1 MGRIWGS
8 SCRGGVAARPDG
20 RCGDL
25 GFQPS
30 VGPVGVIEAIYHQ
43 SMHGRITDRRR
54 YPVPAC
60 RFDPDLTLWS
70 VPALGSSCRE
80 LVDAAC
86 ALGRCSNAAH
96 HAPAVDVARLEHAA
110 AWSLGIGTAIPCA
123 DPLKELSARLT
134 LWHPSAPVM
143 TLGRPNMGG
152 LVQAHRALWAGQRQ
166 AGKPRSTE
174 LPSAA
179 LPRDADGTP
188 CLAPSPRDVLRLG
201 ASIDRTVSN
210 VPGSLDHAMVGAA
223 WFIWAIEST
232 APLPDGNSE
241 LAWYA
246 AAAWLC
252 GGAGMPSNILDLC
265 GLVDAENHRQCRHDL
280 AARGSVPA
288 WSAHIWRTVAR
299 ACERAMQHLVALDR
313 ARTDLLERADAMRA
327 PRHPRELVLH
337 LMASPITDVRQVE
350 RTLGITFAA
359 ANDLV
364 ERCISAGILREVTG
378 RRRGR
383 IYCCDGSANALGHIT
398 EMLQPSPKSLRTL
411 PTTPASGASAC

>member
-1 MGRIWGS
+1 
-8 SCRGGVAARPDG
+8 
-20 RCGDL
+20 
-25 GFQPS
+25 
-30 VGPVGVIEAIYHQ
+30 
-43 SMHGRITDRRR
+43 MHGRITDRRR

-60 RFDPDLTLWS
+60 RFDPDLALWS
-70 VPALGSSCRE
+70 VPAVGASCRDM
-80 LVDAAC
+80 VDAAC

-96 HAPAVDVARLEHAA
+96 RAPAVDVARLEHAA
-110 AWSLGIGTAIPCA
+110 VWSLGISSAVPCA
-123 DPLKELSARLT
+123 DPLRELSARLT
-134 LWHPSAPVM
+134 LWHPSTPVM
-143 TLGRPNMGG
+143 AVGRPSMGG

-201 ASIDRTVSN
+201 ASIDRTVSD
-210 VPGSLDHAMVGAA
+210 VPGSLDQALVGAA

-241 LAWYA
+241 LAWFA
-246 AAAWLC
+246 AAAWLS
-252 GGAGMPSNILDLC
+252 GSAGMPTNILDLR
-265 GLVDAENHRQCRHDL
+265 GSVDAEAHRQCRHDL
-280 AARGSVPA
+280 AASGSVPA

-299 ACERAMQHLVALDR
+299 ACERAMQHLVALDQ

-383 IYCCDGSANALGHIT
+383 IYCCEGSANALGHVT
-398 EMLQPSPKSLRTL
+398 EMLQPSPKSLRTM

>member
-1 MGRIWGS
+1 
-8 SCRGGVAARPDG
+8 
-20 RCGDL
+20 
-25 GFQPS
+25 
-30 VGPVGVIEAIYHQ
+30 
-43 SMHGRITDRRR
+43 MHGRITDRRR

-70 VPALGSSCRE
+70 IPDVGGSCRE

-86 ALGRCSNAAH
+86 ALGRCSLAAQR
-96 HAPAVDVARLEHAA
+96 APAVDVVRLEHAA
-110 AWSLGIGTAIPCA
+110 VWSLGISTAIPCV
-123 DPLKELSARLT
+123 DPLQDLSARLA
-134 LWHPSAPVM
+134 LWHPAAPVM
-143 TLGRPNMGG
+143 AVGRPSMGS
-152 LVQAHRALWAGQRQ
+152 LVQAHRALWVGQRQ

-201 ASIDRTVSN
+201 ASIDRTVSD
-210 VPGSLDHAMVGAA
+210 VPGSLDQALVGAA
-223 WFIWAIEST
+223 WFIWAVEST

-241 LAWYA
+241 LAWSA

-252 GGAGMPSNILDLC
+252 GGAGMPCSFLDLH
-265 GLVDAENHRQCRHDL
+265 GSVDAEAHRQCRHDL
-280 AARGSVPA
+280 AASGSVPA
-288 WSAHIWRTVAR
+288 WSAHIWRTVVR
-299 ACERAMQHLVALDR
+299 ACDRAMQQFVALEQAR
-313 ARTDLLERADAMRA
+313 ADVLALADAMRA

-337 LMASPITDVRQVE
+337 LMGSPITDVRQVE

-383 IYCCDGSANALGHIT
+383 IYCCERSANALGVVT
-398 EMLQPSPKSLRTL
+398 ETLQPSPKSLRTM
-411 PTTPASGASAC
+411 PTTPASGASVG